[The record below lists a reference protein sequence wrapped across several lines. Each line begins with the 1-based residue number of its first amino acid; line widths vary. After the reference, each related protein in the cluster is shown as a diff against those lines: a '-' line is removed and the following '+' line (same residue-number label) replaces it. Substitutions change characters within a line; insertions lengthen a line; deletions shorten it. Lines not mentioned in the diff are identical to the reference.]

1 MLGRQKQSDL
11 SEFKVSL
18 VYIGR
23 PYLDE
28 KVKQEQ
34 LEVLV
39 FVYCIVNSLQ
49 LDGYLVEESQSK
61 DLWTEWEI

>member
-1 MLGRQKQSDL
+1 MK
-11 SEFKVSL
+11 
-18 VYIGR
+18 
-23 PYLDE
+23 